1 MTILVRTSDVPAR
14 ERTELW
20 RAAASEAYVP
30 LEMRL
35 DDAESFRGQIAGQVF
50 GELRV
55 GEVTADAHRAHR
67 PGRLIG
73 RQDDLPPHYKLSMPV
88 RGYCLVQQDG
98 REASLTPGDL
108 AIYDTSRPYTV
119 VFEDTCQ
126 MLTLMFPRRNLHLP
140 AEQLERVTASRVSG
154 RHSVGALL
162 GPLLLNLVSRMDE
175 IDAAQALRLADNVVD
190 MVATTFAGQLGEDTT
205 RRPPGHRS
213 LVLRAKS
220 FIEAHLE
227 DTDLTPGM
235 VAAAMHISTGYLHK
249 LFRREN
255 TTVSR
260 WIRER
265 RLEHCRRDLRDPDQS
280 DLAVSSV
287 AAHWGFIDAAHFS
300 RLFKAAYGLPPREYR
315 IVSEGGTD
323 IHLSATGS
331 P

>member
-1 MTILVRTSDVPAR
+1 MTVLVNTSDVPAK

-30 LEMRL
+30 LEMSL
-35 DDAESFRGQIAGQVF
+35 DDADAFRGRILGQVF
-50 GELRV
+50 GELRI
-55 GEVTADAHRAHR
+55 GEVTADAHQAHR
-67 PGRLIG
+67 PGRLAG
-73 RQDDLPPHYKLSMPV
+73 RDDLLPHYKLSMPV
-88 RGYCLVQQDG
+88 RGYVLVQQDG

-119 VFEDTCQ
+119 VFEETCQ

-140 AEQLERVTASRVSG
+140 AERLARITASRVSG

-162 GPLLLNLVSRMDE
+162 SPLLFNLVSRMDE
-175 IDAAQALRLADNVVD
+175 IDAAQSLRLADNVVD
-190 MVATTFAGQLGEDTT
+190 LVATVFAGELGEDPAKT
-205 RRPPGHRS
+205 PVGHRA
-213 LVLRAKS
+213 LILRAKA
-220 FIEAHLE
+220 FIEAHL
-227 DTDLTPGM
+227 DDADLTPGTI
-235 VAAAMHISTGYLHK
+235 AAAMHISTGYLHK

-265 RLEHCRRDLRDPDQS
+265 RLEHCRRDLRDPGQS
-280 DLAVSSV
+280 ELAVSSV

-315 IVSEGGTD
+315 LVSEGGTD
-323 IHLSATGS
+323 LRLSVSDPTS
-331 P
+331 